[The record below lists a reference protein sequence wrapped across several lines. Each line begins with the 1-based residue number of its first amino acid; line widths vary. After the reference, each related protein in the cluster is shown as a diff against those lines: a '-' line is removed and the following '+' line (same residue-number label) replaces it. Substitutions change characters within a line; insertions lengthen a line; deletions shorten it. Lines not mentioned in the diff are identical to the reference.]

1 MSESTA
7 PAGNA
12 ADTSQE
18 ALKLVICCWK
28 NFGADNKINFQ
39 AVANELEIT
48 SKAAAHKRFERL
60 LKTFD
65 LKPSDLTTKG
75 TNTATA
81 TPAASQDPSTAAA
94 PTPAKRKR
102 TTKAT
107 AGAGEGKTK
116 RSKSVAVPVKEND
129 EDPFVE
135 QNAGKKEPEEETKE

>member
-12 ADTSQE
+12 TDTSQE

-28 NFGADNKINFQ
+28 NFGADN
-39 AVANELEIT
+39 
-48 SKAAAHKRFERL
+48 KRFERL

-81 TPAASQDPSTAAA
+81 LPAASQDPSTAAA

-102 TTKAT
+102 ATKA
-107 AGAGEGKTK
+107 AGSAAEGKTK

-129 EDPFVE
+129 EDPFVQ
-135 QNAGKKEPEEETKE
+135 QNAGKDEPEEEIEE

>member
-28 NFGADNKINFQ
+28 NFGADNKVNAPNIDEDSQ
-39 AVANELEIT
+39 ETADLARST
-48 SKAAAHKRFERL
+48 SK
-60 LKTFD
+60 
-65 LKPSDLTTKG
+65 PSPTSLRSPARQPR

-81 TPAASQDPSTAAA
+81 TPAASQDPSAAAA

-102 TTKAT
+102 ATKAT

>member
-28 NFGADNKINFQ
+28 NFGADN
-39 AVANELEIT
+39 
-48 SKAAAHKRFERL
+48 KRFERL

-81 TPAASQDPSTAAA
+81 TPAASQDPSAAAA

-102 TTKAT
+102 ATKAT